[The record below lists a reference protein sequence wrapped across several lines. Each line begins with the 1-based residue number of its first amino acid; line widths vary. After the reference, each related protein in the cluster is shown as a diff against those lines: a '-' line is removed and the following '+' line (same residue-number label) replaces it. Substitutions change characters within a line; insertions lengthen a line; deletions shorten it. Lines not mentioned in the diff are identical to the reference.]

1 MAPCS
6 TWKGSLKF
14 SSTACRVSMTPATS
28 GNETVYFYPFDRM
41 ARQPAVPGV
50 DCIDIEAFVA
60 KGAID
65 WTWYDKA
72 HYMVPDDSAG
82 DDAFSVVRDALETT
96 GTVAIAHLV
105 LYGCERA
112 LMLEPRDM
120 GIVLW
125 TLRRRHDAL
134 ALQHAGAVELPAADP
149 VLTARV
155 VAEIERLSH
164 PLPPRQN
171 EASRPAGARGAASH
185 AARAEWSGNV
195 IDLTDARRR
204 QAMP

>member
-1 MAPCS
+1 
-6 TWKGSLKF
+6 
-14 SSTACRVSMTPATS
+14 MTPATS
-28 GNETVYFYPFDRM
+28 GNESVYFHPFDRV
-41 ARQPAVPGV
+41 ARQPAVPGA
-50 DCIDIEAFVA
+50 DCIDIQAFVA
-60 KGAID
+60 NDAID

-72 HYMVPDDSAG
+72 HYMVPDDPAG
-82 DDAFSVVRDALETT
+82 DHAFSLVRDAMETT

-134 ALQHAGAVELPAADP
+134 ALQHAGAVELPPADP

-155 VAEIERLSH
+155 VAEIERRSH
-164 PLPPRQN
+164 PRPPLQN
-171 EASRPAGARGAASH
+171 EAPRSADARGTATH

-195 IDLTDARRR
+195 IDLTDARRK
-204 QAMP
+204 QASP